1 MRLVDTQTIDGDVLH
16 LTYERSRNAMRAA
29 VASIA
34 VAASLSLLVPACV
47 IDGTT
52 TRSPDVVSMPNVL
65 GLNYR
70 EARREL
76 ESMCFVVEIRLYNA
90 RSVTKQQATPGQEV
104 EARGRDRGRD
114 RGRRR
119 RAASRRGRPPR
130 GYGLAGSRASAT
142 VPTAI
147 ASNPSRPRCATSGSA
162 IPGSSSTTRMR
173 VPMARACIVG
183 ARATWARRRMA
194 SGTLSPYP
202 GHADLRVDGSS
213 ARSAPDAISRCPNRV
228 LGRCLSAV
236 SYARFDVGSL
246 PG

>member
-65 GLNYR
+65 GLNYC

-104 EARGRDRGRD
+104 EARGRKIAAEIAAVAVGQHHVEDDHRG
-114 RGRRR
+114 GTGSQVLARRR
-119 RAASRRGRPPR
+119 RCRLPSLRTPHARGARRAARRSPARPRRQGCGFPWLEHASWARERHGR
-130 GYGLAGSRASAT
+130 GGAWLAGPSAHT
-142 VPTAI
+142 QVMPI
-147 ASNPSRPRCATSGSA
+147 SGSMGHRRA
-162 IPGSSSTTRMR
+162 PRRTRFHG
-173 VPMARACIVG
+173 VL
-183 ARATWARRRMA
+183 TESWA
-194 SGTLSPYP
+194 
-202 GHADLRVDGSS
+202 
-213 ARSAPDAISRCPNRV
+213 
-228 LGRCLSAV
+228 AV
-236 SYARFDVGSL
+236 
-246 PG
+246 

>member
-104 EARGRDRGRD
+104 EARGRDRGKTAVAVGQHHVED
-114 RGRRR
+114 DHRG
-119 RAASRRGRPPR
+119 

>member
-104 EARGRDRGRD
+104 EA
-114 RGRRR
+114 
-119 RAASRRGRPPR
+119 
-130 GYGLAGSRASAT
+130 GSN
-142 VPTAI
+142 VLLEVG
-147 ASNPSRPRCATSGSA
+147 PS
-162 IPGSSSTTRMR
+162 
-173 VPMARACIVG
+173 
-183 ARATWARRRMA
+183 
-194 SGTLSPYP
+194 
-202 GHADLRVDGSS
+202 
-213 ARSAPDAISRCPNRV
+213 
-228 LGRCLSAV
+228 
-236 SYARFDVGSL
+236 
-246 PG
+246 